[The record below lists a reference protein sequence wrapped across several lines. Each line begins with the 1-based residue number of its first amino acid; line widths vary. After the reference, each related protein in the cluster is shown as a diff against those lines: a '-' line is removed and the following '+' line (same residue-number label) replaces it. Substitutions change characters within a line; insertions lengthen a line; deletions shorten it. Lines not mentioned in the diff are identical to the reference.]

1 MSDVRIKITAD
12 NQQANQALQS
22 TQKQL
27 AATAVAATKV
37 DSSFDKLG
45 KGSSQA
51 TNALTN
57 LGRVVQDAPFG
68 FIGIANNINPLLESF
83 QRLKSEV
90 GTTGGALKALVGSLA
105 GAGGLGLAVSLGT
118 AALSLFGM
126 AMRGSGSETKKAKEE
141 TDKYADA
148 LREASKEV
156 GKEAADI
163 AVIVAQIKNE
173 VLSREQRQA
182 AVKKLQD
189 LAPQYFS
196 TLDKEKATIEQIT
209 KAYDSYAASI
219 TKAVQARVIEK
230 QLEDVVAKR
239 VELQRKAIEFR
250 KQEVTEDGKLL
261 KSRTVV
267 FETEK
272 KGETEYQ
279 KFRKERGVLTRNE
292 NKELQNLLLTEK
304 ALVDELSKIKPVDFK
319 TEGAK
324 RSAETI
330 SDVIAK
336 LRRDINFLSEKE
348 LQLGTDETKE
358 KIQAIEQA
366 IERLVRDF
374 KVNPKDTIVQKLF
387 GEIQDLIAK
396 LDDIRIEPIKIKTA
410 IEVKDEI
417 DKAAKEA
424 KDRADK
430 LFGNVKIKPIPI
442 NISLREGEFTQKM
455 RAFYKMLN
463 EMNERAT
470 EGLKSTFTN
479 AFASIG
485 DSIAES
491 LQSGAD
497 FGKAIFGNLF
507 KVLGAGLKQLGEA
520 MIGIGTAK
528 IALEKF
534 KFAPGIATVVAGIAT
549 VALGALLQ
557 NALPGFADGVR
568 GFRGG
573 LAVVGERGPELV
585 RLPSGSDVIPNYR
598 MNNMA
603 ASGQQV
609 FIPKMKLRGKDIFVS
624 FNRTEDNYS
633 RNGL

>member
-83 QRLKSEV
+83 QRLKLE
-90 GTTGGALKALVGSLA
+90 TGSTQGALKSLA
-105 GAGGLGLAVSLGT
+105 GSLVGGGGLGLAVSAATSVLTVLAMNGFFNT
-118 AALSLFGM
+118 A
-126 AMRGSGSETKKAKEE
+126 K
-141 TDKYADA
+141 
-148 LREASKEV
+148 EASKAKDEIKKFQDEV
-156 GKEAADI
+156 NSIGESAAKEQA
-163 AVIVAQIKNE
+163 E
-173 VLSREQRQA
+173 VLVLVKALESETTTRKEKVA
-182 AVKKLQD
+182 ALKQLQQVN
-189 LAPQYFS
+189 PEYFS
-196 TLDKEKATIEQIT
+196 GLKLEGDLVNGIA
-209 KAYDSYAASI
+209 KAYDNYQASI
-219 TKAVQARVIEK
+219 LKSVQNKIDSKALEDVLKKINDLRDQEVSRQQFLKIIEK
-230 QLEDVVAKR
+230 QRVNLQKLEADPALVKQLDIYKEMVVPVSSLAELEKR
-239 VELQRKAIEFR
+239 RDIILERIA
-250 KQEVTEDGKLL
+250 
-261 KSRTVV
+261 SRG
-267 FETEK
+267 FE
-272 KGETEYQ
+272 GEI
-279 KFRKERGVLTRNE
+279 KFD
-292 NKELQNLLLTEK
+292 TEK
-304 ALVDELSKIKPVDFK
+304 AKKDV
-319 TEGAK
+319 
-324 RSAETI
+324 ETI

-485 DSIAES
+485 NSIAES